1 MGIFKPLQKN
11 ILRENEDIDLII
23 SWSLG
28 CFLAKE
34 IEYIIQNDDTKM
46 IYISYN
52 PKFIKDDVWKFGL
65 EFSDVEKLQTDLKIN
80 KVDALKNFYLLALG
94 NLEEKSTFT
103 NI

>member
-1 MGIFKPLQKN
+1 MIETNGNLQAAAKN

-65 EFSDVEKLQTDLKIN
+65 EFSDVESFKLILKLIR
-80 KVDALKNFYLLALG
+80 LMR
-94 NLEEKSTFT
+94 
-103 NI
+103 